1 MTNTTSNT
9 NLTNMTPKAIDELLL
24 ELWREQDALAY
35 AMNNLLYKATR
46 IDRYTEDNNA
56 AVVHVYLR
64 ETKTDRWAPRRRES
78 LYVTRTDFDAAP
90 AEVFTYSDG
99 TTSLNRVN
107 VNNELNEDALAYL
120 ADKGMTRED
129 AIHYVSTN
137 DSRAEGFAITQN
149 LDRQEQIKHLIIMI
163 NNEFNARGG
172 WSRYFLVTSSNGH
185 IHQSTSCHTCN
196 KGKNATT
203 FALVYH
209 LSGETADRAV
219 EVFGPA
225 LCSACYPQAPVES
238 REQGKVTTSLAS
250 VYYDEGYD
258 GWLAAKAKA
267 DARKAK
273 RDAKVGA

>member
-1 MTNTTSNT
+1 
-9 NLTNMTPKAIDELLL
+9 MTPKAIDELLL

-46 IDRYTEDNNA
+46 LDNYDDDSDG
-56 AVVHVYLR
+56 VVVYLNLR
-64 ETKTDRWAPRRRES
+64 ETNTDRWTPTRRET
-78 LYVTRTDFDAAP
+78 LYVLRTDFDASP
-90 AEVFTYSDG
+90 FEVITYHDG
-99 TTSLNRVN
+99 RTRNSRRNS
-107 VNNELNEDALAYL
+107 NNEVNAAAYEYL
-120 ADKGMTRED
+120 ADKVITAED
-129 AIHYVSTN
+129 AIHFIDKN
-137 DSRAEGFAITQN
+137 DTRAEGMAVTEN
-149 LDRQEQIKHLIIMI
+149 LNRREEIKHLIMMI

-209 LSGETADRAV
+209 LSGEAADRAV

-250 VYYDEGYD
+250 VYYDEGYE
-258 GWLAAKAKA
+258 GWLRAKAVA

-273 RDAKVGA
+273 RAAKVGA